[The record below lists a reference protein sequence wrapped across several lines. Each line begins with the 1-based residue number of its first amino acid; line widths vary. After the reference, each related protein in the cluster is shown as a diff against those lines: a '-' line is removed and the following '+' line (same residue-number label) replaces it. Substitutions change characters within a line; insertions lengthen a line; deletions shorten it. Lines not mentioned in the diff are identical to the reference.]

1 MTRPIHTDVAE
12 TTLGITGSDVV
23 ANVNA
28 DALADKFFTTVYS
41 NGDMDL
47 LGTSVHT
54 YHTNGIIH
62 ADLMPLHGMTLQQF
76 RMYRSHAIELR
87 DALDV
92 LLRATSKGVA
102 E

>member
-12 TTLGITGSDVV
+12 TLLGITGPEVV

-28 DALADKFFTTVYS
+28 DALADKFTKHVYRD
-41 NGDMDL
+41 GQMDVFGEKVHVYL
-47 LGTSVHT
+47 LACGVKVDILPTNTIQQASV
-54 YHTNGIIH
+54 GMSRAH
-62 ADLMPLHGMTLQQF
+62 AL
-76 RMYRSHAIELR
+76 ELR

-92 LLRATSKGVA
+92 LLRATSKAVA